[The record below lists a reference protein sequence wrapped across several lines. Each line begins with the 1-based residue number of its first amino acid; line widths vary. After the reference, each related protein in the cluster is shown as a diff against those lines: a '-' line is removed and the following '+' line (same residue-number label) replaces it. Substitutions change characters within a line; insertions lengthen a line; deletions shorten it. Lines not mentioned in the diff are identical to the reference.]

1 MIKRFA
7 LPTSVRRSAL
17 SRIVALM
24 VSGTMLS
31 ACAVGPDYERTFVPL
46 PAKWGHA
53 KAASPKQASLSHW
66 WKRLGDPTLDALIDE
81 AVQNNLDVASAKA
94 RIREARVTR
103 RQAIGALLPLVEGS
117 GSASYDRSGSSS
129 SAGVTTGPS
138 TYNQFQS
145 GFDSSWE
152 LDLFG
157 ANRRAVEAATYAVDA
172 AEDDMRATLLT
183 LIGDIAAY
191 YSELRGY
198 QARIALARRTAASQ
212 RQTALLTQQK
222 FDAGS
227 ASAVDAAKAAGL
239 AATTESSIPTY
250 EVSYAEAVH
259 RIGVLLGREPTA
271 LAQSLRS
278 VVRIPAPQLP
288 LPTGIPADVL
298 VMRPDVRK
306 AERQYA
312 QYTAKVGQAEA
323 ALYPSVSLTGS
334 VSTTG
339 LNVGDIGKA
348 SSIGWSIGPSVSVPI
363 FNGGKLRA
371 AVDISGAQRDQYYL
385 AWRSSV
391 LTALEDVEN
400 ALVSLAQE
408 RIKIKRLGEASRRY
422 GEAARLSRALYMSG
436 STSFLEA
443 LDAERSFYTAEDS
456 LIVSR
461 VAIATSY
468 IALAKALG
476 GGWDGGIDSSVPA
489 VTDVKS
495 GPHIVA
501 GESAHALECRD
512 SGCGSPAFAVETAE
526 SQ

>member
-1 MIKRFA
+1 MIKRFVC
-7 LPTSVRRSAL
+7 PSPVRHSAM
-17 SRIVALM
+17 SRVVALLM
-24 VSGTMLS
+24 SSAMLS
-31 ACAVGPDYERTFVPL
+31 ACAVGPDYDRTFIQL
-46 PAKWGHA
+46 PTKWGNA
-53 KAASPKQASLSHW
+53 KAASSKQVTLSRW
-66 WKRLGDPTLDALIDE
+66 WNRLGDPILNALIEE
-81 AVQNNLDVASAKA
+81 AVENNLDVASAKA
-94 RIREARVTR
+94 RIREARATR
-103 RQAIGALLPLVEGS
+103 RQAIGALLPEVTGS
-117 GSASYDRSGSSS
+117 GSATYNRSASSTS
-129 SAGVTTGPS
+129 GGITSAPFK
-138 TYNQFQS
+138 YNQFQS

-152 LDLFG
+152 MDLFG
-157 ANRRAVEAATYAVDA
+157 ANRRSVEAATYGVDA
-172 AEDDMRATLLT
+172 AEDDLRSILLT
-183 LIGDIAAY
+183 MVGDIAKY
-191 YSELRGY
+191 YAELRGY

-227 ASAVDAAKAAGL
+227 ASAVDAAKAAGQ
-239 AATTESSIPTY
+239 AATTESYIPGY
-250 EVSYAEAVH
+250 EVSYAESVH

-278 VVRIPAPQLP
+278 VVRIPAPRLP
-288 LPTGIPADVL
+288 LPSGIPADVL
-298 VMRPDVRK
+298 VQRPDVRK

-334 VSTTG
+334 VSTTA

-348 SSIGWSIGPSVSVPI
+348 SSIGWSIGPSISVPI

-371 AVDISGAQRDQYYL
+371 AVDVAGAQRDEYYL
-385 AWRSSV
+385 AWRASV

-408 RIKIKRLGEASRRY
+408 RIKIKRLVEASRRY
-422 GEAARLSRALYMSG
+422 GEAARLSRALYTSG

-443 LDAERSFYTAEDS
+443 LDAERSAYTADDN

-461 VAIATSY
+461 VAIATYY
-468 IALAKALG
+468 ISLAKALG

-489 VTDVKS
+489 VIDVNT

-501 GESAHALECRD
+501 GESADIL
-512 SGCGSPAFAVETAE
+512 GSIVTP
-526 SQ
+526 

>member
-1 MIKRFA
+1 MNRPSNA
-7 LPTSVRRSAL
+7 SRRSLTARLGAL
-17 SRIVALM
+17 LM
-24 VSGTMLS
+24 VGTTLS
-31 ACAVGPDYERTFVPL
+31 ACAVGPDYFGAPIAL
-46 PAKWGHA
+46 PTQWGNA
-53 KAASPKQASLSHW
+53 KANAAAKPVSLAHW
-66 WKRLGDPTLDALIDE
+66 WTRLGDPTLNGLIEE
-81 AVQNNLDVASAKA
+81 AVQGNLDVAAAKA
-94 RIREARVTR
+94 RIREARATR
-103 RQAIGALLPLVEGS
+103 RQAIGALLPLVDGFGS
-117 GSASYDRSGSSS
+117 G
-129 SAGVTTGPS
+129 
-138 TYNQFQS
+138 TYNQTSTSSTTGVAVAPFTYNQYQA

-157 ANRRAVEAATYAVDA
+157 ANKRAVEAATFGVDA
-172 AEDDMRATLLT
+172 AEDDLRATLLT
-183 LIGDIAAY
+183 LVGDVAAY
-191 YSELRGY
+191 YSEMRGY

-227 ASAVDAAKAAGL
+227 SSAVDAANAAGL
-239 AATTESSIPTY
+239 AATTESYIPAY

-271 LAQSLRS
+271 LALPFKR
-278 VVRIPAPQLP
+278 VAKIPAPRLP

-298 VMRPDVRK
+298 ILRPDVRK

-312 QYTAKVGQAEA
+312 QYTARVGQAEA

-334 VSTTG
+334 VSTSA
-339 LNVGDIGKA
+339 LNIGDLGKA
-348 SSIGWSIGPSVSVPI
+348 STIGWSVGPSVSVPI

-371 AVDISGAQRDQYYL
+371 AVDIAGAQRDQYYL

-408 RIKIKRLGEASRRY
+408 RIKIQRLSEAARRY
-422 GEAARLSRALYMSG
+422 GEAARLSRALYTSG

-443 LDAERSFYTAEDS
+443 LTAERSLYTAEDS

-468 IALAKALG
+468 ISLAKALG
-476 GGWDGGIDSSVPA
+476 GGWDGMIDSSVPA
-489 VTDVKS
+489 VIDVNT

-501 GESAHALECRD
+501 GESAGVLRQIAT
-512 SGCGSPAFAVETAE
+512 P
-526 SQ
+526 

>member
-7 LPTSVRRSAL
+7 LPSPVRHSAM
-17 SRIVALM
+17 SRIVALLI
-24 VSGTMLS
+24 SSTMLS
-31 ACAVGPDYERTFVPL
+31 ACAVGPDHDYTLISL
-46 PAKWGHA
+46 PAKWSNA
-53 KAASPKQASLSHW
+53 KAASPKQVTLSHW
-66 WKRLGDPTLDALIDE
+66 WNRLGDPTLNALIEE

-94 RIREARVTR
+94 RIREARATR
-103 RQAIGALLPLVEGS
+103 RQAIGALLPLVDGS
-117 GSASYDRSGSSS
+117 GSATYNRSAASTSG
-129 SAGVTTGPS
+129 GVTSAPF

-157 ANRRAVEAATYAVDA
+157 ANRRAVEAATYGVDA
-172 AEDDMRATLLT
+172 AEDDMRSTLLT
-183 LIGDIAAY
+183 LIGDVAAY
-191 YSELRGY
+191 YAELRGY
-198 QARIALARRTAASQ
+198 QARIALARRTSASQ

-239 AATTESSIPTY
+239 AATTESYIPGY

-271 LAQSLRS
+271 LAKPLRA
-278 VVRIPAPQLP
+278 VVRIPAPRLP

-298 VMRPDVRK
+298 VLRPDVRK

-312 QYTAKVGQAEA
+312 QYTAKIGQAEA

-371 AVDISGAQRDQYYL
+371 AVDIAGAQRDQYYL
-385 AWRSSV
+385 AWRAAV

-408 RIKIKRLGEASRRY
+408 RIKIRRLSEASRRY
-422 GEAARLSRALYMSG
+422 GEAARLSRALYTSG

-443 LDAERSFYTAEDS
+443 LDAERSAYTAEDN

-476 GGWDGGIDSSVPA
+476 GGWDGAIDSSVPA
-489 VTDVKS
+489 VIDVNT
-495 GPHIVA
+495 GPHIAA
-501 GESAHALECRD
+501 GESGDVIRSLVT
-512 SGCGSPAFAVETAE
+512 P
-526 SQ
+526 